1 MPTDVTI
8 NDVSGQTPF
17 NVYICNTGYTTCVYI
32 NTITSGDLPYT
43 FEVPSLFTTAVNF
56 TLRVVDDNSCEI
68 NEVIYV

>member
-32 NTITSGDLPYT
+32 NTITSSDFPYT
-43 FEVPSLFTTAVNF
+43 FEVPSLFTTAINF
-56 TLRVVDDNSCEI
+56 TLKVVDDNSCEI